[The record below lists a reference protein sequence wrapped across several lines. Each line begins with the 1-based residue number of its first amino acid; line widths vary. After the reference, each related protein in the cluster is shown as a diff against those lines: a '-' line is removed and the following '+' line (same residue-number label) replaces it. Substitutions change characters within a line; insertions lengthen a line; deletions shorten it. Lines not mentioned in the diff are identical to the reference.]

1 MEELKI
7 IIGKNIARLRA
18 EHKLTQ
24 LELAE
29 RLNYSDK
36 SISKWERGEAVPDV
50 CVLVKLSEMFSVT
63 LDQLV
68 SDPAQPRANEDKP
81 AESTT
86 AQSVD
91 RDRKRTL
98 MRIVISGI
106 WALSLAAFVSMWL
119 LGWFMPSL
127 FVYAI
132 PVSAVATLVL
142 NSIWMGGRHNAWILC
157 VLISGIL
164 ATVYTVFWGRNYWQV
179 FLLAPPSF
187 FIVFLASKLR
197 K

>member
-81 AESTT
+81 AESTA

-106 WALSLAAFVSMWL
+106 WSLSLAAFVSMWL

-132 PVSAVATLVL
+132 PVSAVAALVL
-142 NSIWMGGRHNAWILC
+142 NSVWMGGRHNAWILC